1 MKRSFN
7 IQPWLKPVL
16 TCVLGLVLI
25 FRPGSLTTSIA
36 WAVGVLIALAGA
48 GKLVRFFTDHSPK
61 MDFLGLCGAVILLVL
76 GFSIMGKPVRLE
88 RQIGLVIGIVLLLQG
103 IRGFANPYALH
114 EKATSIACCVMGV
127 LLMFLPL
134 VVSRLA
140 VILCGIVVLLIGIGM
155 VLDLLMWNKFTG
167 SSGDDDIIDER

>member
-1 MKRSFN
+1 MNRSFN

-36 WAVGVLIALAGA
+36 WAAGVLIALAGM

-61 MDFLGLCGAVILLVL
+61 KDFLGLCGAVILLVL

-88 RQIGLVIGIVLLLQG
+88 RQIGLVIGIVLPLQG
-103 IRGFANPYALH
+103 IRGFVNPYAIH

-127 LLMFLPL
+127 LLMLLPL
-134 VVSRLA
+134 TLSRLVV
-140 VILCGIVVLLIGIGM
+140 VICGIVVLLIGIGM
-155 VLDLLMWNKFTG
+155 VVDLLTG
-167 SSGDDDIIDER
+167 NRNDGPDIPDIIDAQ

>member
-1 MKRSFN
+1 MNRSFN

-36 WAVGVLIALAGA
+36 WAAGVLIALAGA

-61 MDFLGLCGAVILLVL
+61 KDFLGLCGAVILLVL

-103 IRGFANPYALH
+103 LRGFVNPYAVH
-114 EKATSIACCVMGV
+114 EKASSIACCVMGV
-127 LLMFLPL
+127 LLMLLPL
-134 VVSRLA
+134 TLSRLVV
-140 VILCGIVVLLIGIGM
+140 VICGIVVLLIGIGM
-155 VLDLLMWNKFTG
+155 VVDLLTG
-167 SSGDDDIIDER
+167 SRSGGSDTPDIIDAQ